1 MTRRQ
6 MPGENEI
13 TGVALKMRK
22 AVGRENTLKYQLV
35 GLIPHLRR
43 FARGLTKDSD
53 KADDLVQEACERALK
68 KQNKYGKEL
77 RLESLL
83 YRIIYNRWIDKL
95 RRRKTRSA
103 KLILLSE
110 QNKFSATDS
119 CTSDRIDAV
128 LDLQSALDMLDDE
141 QRAAIM
147 LIGVEG
153 YTYAEAAA
161 VLEVPP
167 GTVASRVARAR
178 TKLGEL
184 LFDRREES
192 FELKSISKLR
202 KDNES

>member
-1 MTRRQ
+1 MND
-6 MPGENEI
+6 G
-13 TGVALKMRK
+13 K
-22 AVGRENTLKYQLV
+22 REDTLQYQLI
-35 GLIPHLRR
+35 GLIPRLRR
-43 FARGLTKDSD
+43 FARGLTKDPD

-68 KQNKYGKEL
+68 KQNRYGKEL

-95 RRRKTRSA
+95 RRRKTRVA

-110 QNKFSATDS
+110 QNRFNSSDS
-119 CTSDRIDAV
+119 RTSDRLDAV
-128 LDLQSALDMLDDE
+128 MDMQSALEKLDDE

-178 TKLGEL
+178 TRLGEL
-184 LFDRREES
+184 LYNRREES
-192 FELKSISKLR
+192 FKIKSMNKLR
-202 KDNES
+202 KNNEP

>member
-1 MTRRQ
+1 MRNAVTR
-6 MPGENEI
+6 ED
-13 TGVALKMRK
+13 
-22 AVGRENTLKYQLV
+22 TLRYQLV
-35 GLIPHLRR
+35 GLIPRLRR
-43 FARGLTKDSD
+43 FARGLTKDPD

-95 RRRKTRSA
+95 RRRKIRFA

-110 QNKFSATDS
+110 QNRFSASDS
-119 CTSDRIDAV
+119 HTSDRIDAV
-128 LDLQSALDMLDDE
+128 LDLQSALDMLDDA

-153 YTYAEAAA
+153 YSYAEAAT

-184 LFDRREES
+184 LFNRREES
-192 FELKSISKLR
+192 FELKSINKMR
-202 KDNES
+202 KEND

>member
-1 MTRRQ
+1 MNGGKRDD
-6 MPGENEI
+6 
-13 TGVALKMRK
+13 
-22 AVGRENTLKYQLV
+22 TLRYQLI
-35 GLIPHLRR
+35 GLIPRLRR
-43 FARGLTKDSD
+43 FARGLTKDPD

-68 KQNKYGKEL
+68 KQKKYGKEL

-83 YRIIYNRWIDKL
+83 YRIVYNRWIDKL
-95 RRRKTRSA
+95 RRRKTRST

-110 QNKFSATDS
+110 QNRFNA
-119 CTSDRIDAV
+119 SDPHTGDHLDAV
-128 LDLQSALDMLDDE
+128 LDMQSALNKLDNE

-153 YTYAEAAA
+153 YSYAEAAA

-184 LFDRREES
+184 LFNRQGES
-192 FELKSISKLR
+192 FRLKSMNTLR
-202 KDNES
+202 KENEP